1 MTSIRDARIGYFF
14 VNRFTEIEIANSDYI
29 RDGQL
34 TKQDGCAIAKMTA
47 QCAPY
52 MGALKIFGTP

>member
-1 MTSIRDARIGYFF
+1 MGY
-14 VNRFTEIEIANSDYI
+14 TEKI
-29 RDGQL
+29 L
-34 TKQDGCAIAKMTA
+34 TKAQILTGCQLSKQRLANEKAKQESCAIAEMTA